1 MKSLVFN
8 MDSGLVLSNLSMFSF
23 QPLQL
28 VSLKNFILVGDA
40 MNSVDLLMYQ
50 QDHRTLAVVSRLALV
65 NLSQNG
71 LSVC

>member
-8 MDSGLVLSNLSMFSF
+8 MDSGLVLSNLFMFSF

>member
-8 MDSGLVLSNLSMFSF
+8 MDSGLVLSNLFVFSF

>member
-1 MKSLVFN
+1 
-8 MDSGLVLSNLSMFSF
+8 MDSGLVLSNLFMFSF

-71 LSVC
+71 SIFC